1 MNKQRSFLS
10 SHDFLFLS
18 ESNFDVG
25 ERWMND
31 SVLIEGNVIDGW
43 AFSSPFDKEGGQKEI
58 KFLSTV
64 LSQLK

>member
-10 SHDFLFLS
+10 SHDLLFLS

-31 SVLIEGNVIDGW
+31 SVLIEGNVIDG
-43 AFSSPFDKEGGQKEI
+43 
-58 KFLSTV
+58 
-64 LSQLK
+64 